1 MKHLLSFLIPVFA
14 LFALKAT
21 AQDAGPNHVKWEF
34 SADKKS
40 EQEYVLHLKGTIAK
54 NWLIFSTTMGNDDPN
69 TRVALDSTVKATITG
84 IQENG
89 KLENRKEPLFDNL
102 EIKYFKNEVELLADV
117 KVTGPVEKLKGTITY
132 MVLKGED
139 AVPEETTFSV
149 TIGDPVPAE
158 TAKTEAA
165 APAPGADVK
174 NDVAD
179 DDASNKSLWWIF
191 IASFGGGF
199 IALITPCVFS
209 MIPITV
215 SFFTKRSQTRA
226 QGIKNAFMYSL
237 SIIVIYTLLGFIITK
252 VFGASALNSLA
263 SNGIANMIF
272 FIIFLLFGFSF
283 LGAFEISLP
292 SSWANVSDSKAGMG
306 SMVGIFFM
314 ALTLAIV
321 SFSCTGPILGNLL
334 VLAAKGGNS
343 GPLVGMFGFSLALA
357 IPFSLF
363 ALFPSLLNKI
373 GKSGGWLNAVKVT
386 LGFLE
391 LALALKFL
399 SNVDMA
405 YHWNLLDREIF
416 LALWIAIFALLTLY
430 LIGKLKLSHDSDV
443 PFLTVTRLCFAIA
456 TFTFVVYMVPGM
468 WGAPLKGISGFLPHE
483 GSQDFNLNKS
493 LINIQAS
500 LESGGGGGNA
510 GNGAGNANTIKPKK
524 LVDILHSEIPGVENV
539 FFDYEEALAAAK
551 EAKKPLMLDF
561 TGHTCVNCRKFEK
574 SVLSA
579 PEVMKILRNDFIV
592 ASLYTDEKTLLAD
605 TAQYVSKTTGEK
617 VKNIGN
623 LNQDIEITHFNRNS
637 QPYYIPV
644 DLEGKALVNKGY
656 GYDPKEN
663 VDAFVK
669 YLEEAKAE
677 FAKRHAK

>member
-14 LFALKAT
+14 LFAFSAN
-21 AQDAGPNHVKWEF
+21 AQEQSPKPVKWEF
-34 SADKKS
+34 SAEKKND
-40 EQEYVLHLKGTIAK
+40 QEYVLHAKATIEKG
-54 NWLIFSTTMGNDDPN
+54 WLLFSTTMGNDDPN
-69 TRVALDSTVKATITG
+69 TRIVPDSTAKLTLGTVTE
-84 IQENG
+84 QG
-89 KLENRKEPLFDNL
+89 KLQQRKEPLFDNL
-102 EIKYFKNEVELLADV
+102 DIKYFENEVELVADI
-117 KVTGPVEKLKGTITY
+117 KGMPASGKIKGNINY
-132 MVLKGED
+132 MVLKGEE
-139 AVPEETTFSV
+139 VLPEEAAFDVAVAPAAAGNTT
-149 TIGDPVPAE
+149 
-158 TAKTEAA
+158 A
-165 APAPGADVK
+165 APAAGGTAAD
-174 NDVAD
+174 NGVAE
-179 DDASNKSLWWIF
+179 DDASNKSLLWIF
-191 IASFGGGF
+191 LASFGGGF

-215 SFFTKRSQTRA
+215 SFFTKRSKTRA
-226 QGIKNAFMYSL
+226 EGIKNAFTYSL
-237 SIIVIYTLLGFIITK
+237 SIIIIYTLLGFLITK

-272 FIIFLLFGFSF
+272 FVIFLLFAFSF

-292 SSWANVSDSKAGMG
+292 SSWANVSDSRAGMS
-306 SMVGIFFM
+306 SMAGIFFM

-334 VLAAKGGNS
+334 VLAAKGGNT

-386 LGFLE
+386 LGFVE

-430 LIGKLKLSHDSDV
+430 LIGKLKFSHDSDV
-443 PFLTVTRLCFAIA
+443 PFLSVTRLCFAIA
-456 TFTFVVYMVPGM
+456 TFTFVIYMVPGM

-493 LINIQAS
+493 LVDIQAS
-500 LESGGGGGNA
+500 LESGGGGG
-510 GNGAGNANTIKPKK
+510 GNTSNANTIKPKK
-524 LVDILHSEIPGVENV
+524 LVGLLHSEIPGVENI

-551 EAKKPLMLDF
+551 AANKPLMLDF

-574 SVLSA
+574 SVLSN
-579 PEVMKILRNDFIV
+579 PKVMKILRNDFIV
-592 ASLYTDEKTLLAD
+592 ASLYTDEKTSLPEAE
-605 TAQYVSKTTGEK
+605 QYVSKFDGSK
-617 VKNIGN
+617 IKNVGQKN
-623 LNQDIEITHFNRNS
+623 LDLEATHFKRNS

-644 DLEGKALVNKGY
+644 DLQGNALVNRGY
-656 GYDPKEN
+656 GYDPKEDA
-663 VDAFVK
+663 DAFIQ
-669 YLEEAKAE
+669 YLESAKAE
-677 FAKRHAK
+677 FAQRQK

>member
-1 MKHLLSFLIPVFA
+1 MKHLLSLLIPVFM
-14 LFALKAT
+14 LFAGVAN
-21 AQDAGPNHVKWEF
+21 AQDSTKPVQWKFTAEKVN
-34 SADKKS
+34 DL
-40 EQEYVLHLKGTIAK
+40 EYNVHLKGTIEK
-54 NWLIFSTTMGNDDPN
+54 GVQLYSTTMGDDQVN
-69 TRVALDSTVKATITG
+69 TRVVLDSAIKGTITG
-84 IQENG
+84 ITEAG
-89 KLENRKEPLFDNL
+89 KLESKKEPLLDSDV
-102 EIKYFKNEVELLADV
+102 KYFENEVELLVHVKLTAPAD
-117 KVTGPVEKLKGTITY
+117 KLAGKITY
-132 MVLKGED
+132 NTLKGEEF
-139 AVPEETTFSV
+139 ATEEVSFSV
-149 TIGDPVPAE
+149 PVAATPAAGAGD
-158 TAKTEAA
+158 KAA
-165 APAPGADVK
+165 AS
-174 NDVAD
+174 DVAE

-215 SFFTKRSQTRA
+215 SFFTKRSGTRA
-226 QGIKNAFMYSL
+226 AGIKNAFVYSL
-237 SIIVIYTLLGFIITK
+237 SIIIIYTFLGFLITK
-252 VFGASALNSLA
+252 IFGASALNSLA

-272 FIIFLLFGFSF
+272 FVIFLLFAFSF

-306 SMVGIFFM
+306 SFVGIFFM

-334 VLAAKGGNS
+334 VLAAKGGNA

-391 LALALKFL
+391 LALALKFF

-416 LALWIAIFALLTLY
+416 LALWIAIFTLLGLY
-430 LIGKLKLSHDSDV
+430 LIGKLKFSHDSDV
-443 PFLTVTRLCFAIA
+443 PFLTVTRLCFAIV

-483 GSQDFNLNKS
+483 GSQDFNLNRS
-493 LINIQAS
+493 LIDIQAS
-500 LESGGGGGNA
+500 LEGGAGGGGA
-510 GNGAGNANTIKPKK
+510 KSDATAIKPKK
-524 LVDILHSEIPGVENV
+524 LVGILHSEIPGVENV
-539 FFDYEEALAAAK
+539 FFDYDEAIAAAK
-551 EAKKPLMLDF
+551 AANKPLMLDF

-574 SVLSA
+574 SVLSS
-579 PEVMKILRNDFIV
+579 PKVMKILRNDFVV
-592 ASLYTDEKTLLAD
+592 ASLYTDEKTSLPD
-605 TAQYVSKTTGEK
+605 NEKFVSKFDGTK
-617 VKNIGN
+617 VTNVGQRN
-623 LNQDIEITHFNRNS
+623 LDLEATHFNRNS

-644 DLEGKALVNKGY
+644 DLDGKQLVNKGY
-656 GYDPKEN
+656 GYDPKED

-669 YLEEAKAE
+669 YLEDAKAE
-677 FAKRHAK
+677 FEKRTKK

>member
-1 MKHLLSFLIPVFA
+1 MKHLLSLLIPVFL
-14 LFALKAT
+14 LFAFRAD
-21 AQDAGPNHVKWEF
+21 AQDQSPKPVKWEF
-34 SADKKS
+34 SAEKKND
-40 EQEYVLHLKGTIAK
+40 QEYVLHARATIEKGA
-54 NWLIFSTTMGNDDPN
+54 LLFSTTMGNDDPN
-69 TRVALDSTVKATITG
+69 TRIVPDSSTKLTLGNITEKG
-84 IQENG
+84 Q
-89 KLENRKEPLFDNL
+89 LQQRKEPLFDNL
-102 EIKYFKNEVELLADV
+102 EIKYFENEVTLTAE
-117 KVTGPVEKLKGTITY
+117 LKGAPANGKIKGNITY
-132 MVLKGED
+132 MVLKGEE
-139 AVPEETTFSV
+139 VLPEE
-149 TIGDPVPAE
+149 
-158 TAKTEAA
+158 AA
-165 APAPGADVK
+165 FDLEVAPAAGNAVAPAADGTTSP
-174 NDVAD
+174 NDVAE
-179 DDASNKSLWWIF
+179 DDASNKSLMWIF
-191 IASFGGGF
+191 LASFGGGF

-215 SFFTKRSQTRA
+215 SFFTKRSGTRA
-226 QGIKNAFMYSL
+226 QGIKNAFLYSL
-237 SIIVIYTLLGFIITK
+237 SIIVIYTLLGFLITK
-252 VFGASALNSLA
+252 IFGASALNSLA

-272 FIIFLLFGFSF
+272 FVIFLLFAFSF

-292 SSWANVSDSKAGMG
+292 SSWANVSDSRAGMG
-306 SMVGIFFM
+306 SFLGIFFM

-386 LGFLE
+386 LGFVE

-430 LIGKLKLSHDSDV
+430 LIGKLKFSHDSDV
-443 PFLTVTRLCFAIA
+443 PFLSVTRLCFAIA
-456 TFTFVVYMVPGM
+456 TFTFVIYMVPGM

-483 GSQDFNLNKS
+483 GSQDFNLSKS
-493 LINIQAS
+493 LTDIQVS
-500 LESGGGGGNA
+500 LESGGGGGNT
-510 GNGAGNANTIKPKK
+510 GGHANTIKPKK

-551 EAKKPLMLDF
+551 AANKPLMLDF

-574 SVLSA
+574 SVLSNPA
-579 PEVMKILRNDFIV
+579 VMKVLRNDFIV
-592 ASLYTDEKTLLAD
+592 ASLYTDEKTSLPEAE
-605 TAQYVSKTTGEK
+605 QYVSKFDGTRI
-617 VKNIGN
+617 KNIGQKN
-623 LNQDIEITHFNRNS
+623 LDLEATHFKRNS

-644 DLEGKALVNKGY
+644 DLEGNALVNKGY
-656 GYDPKEN
+656 GYDPKE
-663 VDAFVK
+663 DANAFIE
-669 YLEEAKAE
+669 YLEKAKAE
-677 FAKRHAK
+677 FAKRQQ

>member
-14 LFALKAT
+14 IFALSAN
-21 AQDAGPNHVKWEF
+21 AQDASPKPVKWQF
-34 SADKKS
+34 SAEKKND
-40 EQEYVLHLKGTIAK
+40 QEYVLHLKGTVEK
-54 NWLIFSTTMGNDDPN
+54 GWLLFSTKMGNDDPN
-69 TRVALDSTVKATITG
+69 TRVVLDSSVKATITG
-84 IQENG
+84 ITENG

-102 EIKYFKNEVELLADV
+102 DIKYFENEVELLADV
-117 KVTGPVEKLKGTITY
+117 KLTGPVTALKGTITY
-132 MVLKGED
+132 MVLKGDD
-139 AVPEETTFSV
+139 AVPEEEVFSV
-149 TIGDPVPAE
+149 AVEE
-158 TAKTEAA
+158 TAAA
-165 APAPGADVK
+165 ATTATTAAAGTTTEK
-174 NDVAD
+174 GDVAD

-215 SFFTKRSQTRA
+215 SFFTKRSATRA
-226 QGIKNAFMYSL
+226 EGIKNAFIYSL
-237 SIIVIYTLLGFIITK
+237 SIIIIYTLLGFLITK
-252 VFGASALNSLA
+252 IFGASALNSLA

-272 FIIFLLFGFSF
+272 FVIFLLFAFSF

-343 GPLVGMFGFSLALA
+343 GPLIGMFGFSLALA

-386 LGFLE
+386 LGFVE
-391 LALALKFL
+391 LALALKFF

-430 LIGKLKLSHDSDV
+430 LIGKLKFSHDSDV
-443 PFLTVTRLCFAIA
+443 PFLTVTRLCFAIV
-456 TFTFVVYMVPGM
+456 TFTFTVYMIPGM

-493 LINIQAS
+493 LVDIQAS
-500 LESGGGGGNA
+500 LESGGGS
-510 GNGAGNANTIKPKK
+510 GAGGSNVNTVKPKK
-524 LVDILHSEIPGVENV
+524 LVDILHSEIPGVESL

-551 EAKKPLMLDF
+551 VANKPLMLDF

-579 PEVMKILRNDFIV
+579 PAVMKILRNDFIV
-592 ASLYTDEKTLLAD
+592 ASLYTDEKTSLSD
-605 TAQYVSKTTGEK
+605 EEKYVNKAGEK
-617 VKNIGN
+617 VRNIGEK
-623 LNQDIEITHFNRNS
+623 NQDLEVTHFNRNS

-644 DLEGKALVNKGY
+644 DLEGKPLVSKGY
-656 GYDPKEN
+656 GYDPKED

-669 YLEEAKAE
+669 YLESAKAE
-677 FAKRHAK
+677 FAKRHGK

>member
-1 MKHLLSFLIPVFA
+1 MKHLLSLLIPVFA
-14 LFALKAT
+14 IFALCAN
-21 AQDAGPNHVKWEF
+21 AQDASPKPVKWQF
-34 SADKKS
+34 SAEKKS
-40 EQEYVLHLKGTIAK
+40 DLEYVLHLKGTVEK
-54 NWLIFSTTMGNDDPN
+54 GWLLFSTTMGNDDPN
-69 TRVALDSTVKATITG
+69 TRVALDTSVKGSIAGIT
-84 IQENG
+84 ENG
-89 KLENRKEPLFDNL
+89 KLENRKEPLFDNIN
-102 EIKYFKNEVELLADV
+102 IKYFENEVELLANV
-117 KVTGPVEKLKGTITY
+117 KLTSPAAKLKGTITY
-132 MVLKGED
+132 MVLKGDD
-139 AVPEETTFSV
+139 AVPEEETFSV
-149 TIGDPVPAE
+149 PVATPDA
-158 TAKTEAA
+158 TAATKDA
-165 APAPGADVK
+165 APAAGAG
-174 NDVAD
+174 DVAD

-215 SFFTKRSQTRA
+215 SFFTKRSATRA
-226 QGIKNAFMYSL
+226 QGIKNAFIYSL
-237 SIIVIYTLLGFIITK
+237 SIIVIYTLLGFLITK
-252 VFGASALNSLA
+252 IFGASALNSLA

-272 FIIFLLFGFSF
+272 FVIFLLFAFSF

-306 SMVGIFFM
+306 SLVGIFFM

-386 LGFLE
+386 LGFVE
-391 LALALKFL
+391 LALALKFF

-430 LIGKLKLSHDSDV
+430 LIGKLKFSHDSDV
-443 PFLTVTRLCFAIA
+443 PFLTVTRLCFAIV
-456 TFTFVVYMVPGM
+456 TFTFTVYMIPGM

-493 LINIQAS
+493 LVDIQAS
-500 LESGGGGGNA
+500 LESGGGSGSGSGGSNV
-510 GNGAGNANTIKPKK
+510 NTIKPKK
-524 LVDILHSEIPGVENV
+524 LVDILHSEIPGVESV
-539 FFDYEEALAAAK
+539 FFDYEEALVAAK
-551 EAKKPLMLDF
+551 AANKPLILDF

-579 PEVMKILRNDFIV
+579 PAVMKILRNDFIV
-592 ASLYTDEKTLLAD
+592 ASLYTDEKTSLPD
-605 TAQYVSKTTGEK
+605 EEKYVNKDGDK
-617 VKNIGN
+617 VKDIGQK
-623 LNQDIEITHFNRNS
+623 NQDLEVTHFNRNS

-644 DLEGKALVNKGY
+644 DLEGKPLVNKGY
-656 GYDPKEN
+656 GYDPKED

-669 YLEEAKAE
+669 YLESAKAE

>member
-14 LFALKAT
+14 LFAFKAT
-21 AQDAGPNHVKWEF
+21 AQDTSPKPVKWQF
-34 SADKKS
+34 SAEKKS
-40 EQEYVLHLKGTIAK
+40 DQEYVLHLKGTIEK
-54 NWLIFSTTMGNDDPN
+54 DWLLFSTTMGNDDPN
-69 TRVALDSTVKATITG
+69 TRVVLDSSVKATIAG
-84 IQENG
+84 ITENG

-102 EIKYFKNEVELLADV
+102 EIKYFQNEVELLADV
-117 KVTGPVEKLKGTITY
+117 KVTGTVSKLAGTITY

-149 TIGDPVPAE
+149 PV
-158 TAKTEAA
+158 A
-165 APAPGADVK
+165 APATAKADAGAAAGATDG
-174 NDVAD
+174 VAD

-226 QGIKNAFMYSL
+226 QGIKNAFTYSL
-237 SIIVIYTLLGFIITK
+237 SIIVIYTLLGFLITK
-252 VFGASALNSLA
+252 IFGASALNSLA

-272 FIIFLLFGFSF
+272 FVIFVLFGFSF

-306 SMVGIFFM
+306 SMAGIFFM

-500 LESGGGGGNA
+500 LESGGGSGSGGDKV
-510 GNGAGNANTIKPKK
+510 NTVKPKK
-524 LVDILHSEIPGVENV
+524 LVDLLHSEIPGVESV

-551 EAKKPLMLDF
+551 VANKPLMLDF

-579 PEVMKILRNDFIV
+579 PAVMKILRNDFIV
-592 ASLYTDEKTLLAD
+592 ASLYTDEKTSLPD
-605 TAQYVSKTTGEK
+605 EEKYVSKTTGEK
-617 VKNIGN
+617 VNNIGQ
-623 LNQDIEITHFNRNS
+623 LNQDLEVTHFNRNS

-644 DLEGKALVNKGY
+644 DLEGKALVSKGY

>member
-14 LFALKAT
+14 IFALRT
-21 AQDAGPNHVKWEF
+21 NAQDASPKPVKWQF
-34 SADKKS
+34 SAEKKS
-40 EQEYVLHLKGTIAK
+40 DQEYVLHLKGTIEK
-54 NWLIFSTTMGNDDPN
+54 GWLLFSTTMGNDDPN
-69 TRVALDSTVKATITG
+69 TRVVLDSSLKATIAG
-84 IQENG
+84 ITETG

-102 EIKYFKNEVELLADV
+102 EIKYFENEVELLADV
-117 KVTGPVEKLKGTITY
+117 KLTTPADKIKGTIAY
-132 MVLKGED
+132 MVLKGD
-139 AVPEETTFSV
+139 NAVPEEEAFSV
-149 TIGDPVPAE
+149 AVEKSATTT
-158 TAKTEAA
+158 TATTGNA
-165 APAPGADVK
+165 GASQG
-174 NDVAD
+174 DVAD

-215 SFFTKRSQTRA
+215 SFFTKRSGTRA
-226 QGIKNAFMYSL
+226 QGIKNAFVYSL
-237 SIIVIYTLLGFIITK
+237 SIIVIYTLLGFLITK
-252 VFGASALNSLA
+252 IFGASALNSLA

-272 FIIFLLFGFSF
+272 FVIFLLFAFSF

-306 SMVGIFFM
+306 SMIGIFFM

-386 LGFLE
+386 LGFVE
-391 LALALKFL
+391 LALALKFF

-416 LALWIAIFALLTLY
+416 LALWIAIFGLLTLY
-430 LIGKLKLSHDSDV
+430 LIGKLKFSHDSDV
-443 PFLTVTRLCFAIA
+443 PFLTVTRLCFAIV
-456 TFTFVVYMVPGM
+456 TFTFVIYMIPGM

-493 LINIQAS
+493 LVDIQAS
-500 LESGGGGGNA
+500 LESGA
-510 GNGAGNANTIKPKK
+510 GSGSGTHTANTVKPKK
-524 LVDILHSEIPGVENV
+524 LVDILHSEIPGVENT

-551 EAKKPLMLDF
+551 AANKPLMLDF

-579 PEVMKILRNDFIV
+579 PAVMKILRNDFIV
-592 ASLYTDEKTLLAD
+592 ASLYTDEKTSLSD
-605 TAQYVSKTTGEK
+605 EEKYVSKTTGEK
-617 VKNIGN
+617 VNNVGQK
-623 LNQDIEITHFNRNS
+623 NQDLEVSKFNRNS

-644 DLEGKALVNKGY
+644 DLEGKQLVNKGY
-656 GYDPKEN
+656 GYDPKED

-669 YLEEAKAE
+669 YLEDAKAE
-677 FAKRHAK
+677 FAKRQAK

>member
-14 LFALKAT
+14 LFALRAN
-21 AQDAGPNHVKWEF
+21 AQDASPKPVKWQF
-34 SADKKS
+34 SAEKKS
-40 EQEYVLHLKGTIAK
+40 DQEYVLHLKGAVEK
-54 NWLIFSTTMGNDDPN
+54 GWQLFSTTMGNDDPN
-69 TRVALDSTVKATITG
+69 TRVVLDSSVKATITG
-84 IQENG
+84 ITENG

-102 EIKYFKNEVELLADV
+102 EIKYFENEVELVAAV
-117 KVTGPVEKLKGTITY
+117 KATGPVSKLSGTITY

-139 AVPEETTFSV
+139 AVPEETTFE
-149 TIGDPVPAE
+149 VPTGE
-158 TAKTEAA
+158 PAA
-165 APAPGADVK
+165 AKAGADTTTAGAAVK
-174 NDVAD
+174 GGVAD

-226 QGIKNAFMYSL
+226 QGIRNAFTYSL
-237 SIIVIYTLLGFIITK
+237 SIIVIYTLLGFLITK
-252 VFGASALNSLA
+252 IFGASALNSLA

-272 FIIFLLFGFSF
+272 FVIFLLFGFSF

-292 SSWANVSDSKAGMG
+292 SSWANVSDSKAGMS

-430 LIGKLKLSHDSDV
+430 LVGKLKLSHDSDV

-456 TFTFVVYMVPGM
+456 AFTFTVYMVPGM

-493 LINIQAS
+493 LVNIQAA
-500 LESGGGGGNA
+500 LESGEGGGTGGGN
-510 GNGAGNANTIKPKK
+510 NANTVKPKK
-524 LVDILHSEIPGVENV
+524 LVDVLHSEIPGVEHV

-551 EAKKPLMLDF
+551 VANKPLMIDF

-574 SVLSA
+574 SVLSNPA
-579 PEVMKILRNDFIV
+579 VMKILRNDFIV
-592 ASLYTDEKTLLAD
+592 ASLYTDEKTKLSD
-605 TAQYVSKTTGEK
+605 EERYESKTSGLN
-617 VKNIGN
+617 VKDVG
-623 LNQDIEITHFNRNS
+623 LKNQDIQITKFNRNS

-644 DLEGKALVNKGY
+644 DLEGNALLNIGY

-669 YLEEAKAE
+669 YLEDAKAE

>member
-1 MKHLLSFLIPVFA
+1 MKQLLSFLIPVFA
-14 LFALKAT
+14 IFALSAN
-21 AQDAGPNHVKWEF
+21 AQDNGPKTVKWQF
-34 SADKKS
+34 SAEKKS
-40 EQEYVLHLKGTIAK
+40 DQEYVLHLKGTIEK
-54 NWLIFSTTMGNDDPN
+54 GWLLFSTTMGNDDPN
-69 TRVALDSTVKATITG
+69 TRVVLDNSIKGTIAG
-84 IQENG
+84 ITENG

-102 EIKYFKNEVELLADV
+102 DIRYFENEVELLADV
-117 KVTGPVEKLKGTITY
+117 KLTSPAEKLKGTITY
-132 MVLKGED
+132 MVLKGD
-139 AVPEETTFSV
+139 NAVPEEETFSV
-149 TIGDPVPAE
+149 PVEAP
-158 TAKTEAA
+158 AA
-165 APAPGADVK
+165 AAATPAATPAAKEGTATTAGAG
-174 NDVAD
+174 DVAD

-215 SFFTKRSQTRA
+215 SFFTKRSGTRA
-226 QGIKNAFMYSL
+226 QGIKNAFIYSL
-237 SIIVIYTLLGFIITK
+237 SIIIIYTLLGFLITK
-252 VFGASALNSLA
+252 IFGASALNSLA

-272 FIIFLLFGFSF
+272 FVIFLLFAFSF

-343 GPLVGMFGFSLALA
+343 GPLIGMFGFSLALA

-386 LGFLE
+386 LGFVE
-391 LALALKFL
+391 LALALKFF

-430 LIGKLKLSHDSDV
+430 LIGKLKFSHDSDV
-443 PFLTVTRLCFAIA
+443 PFLTVTRLCFAIV
-456 TFTFVVYMVPGM
+456 TFTFVVYMIPGM
-468 WGAPLKGISGFLPHE
+468 WGAPLRGISGFLPHE

-493 LINIQAS
+493 LVDIQAS
-500 LESGGGGGNA
+500 LESGGGSGSGGSNI
-510 GNGAGNANTIKPKK
+510 NSVKPKK
-524 LVDILHSEIPGVENV
+524 LVDILHSEIPGVESL

-551 EAKKPLMLDF
+551 VANKPLMLDF

-579 PEVMKILRNDFIV
+579 PAVMKILRNDFIV
-592 ASLYTDEKTLLAD
+592 ASLYTDEKTSLPD
-605 TAQYVSKTTGEK
+605 EEKYVNKSGEK
-617 VKNIGN
+617 VRNIGEK
-623 LNQDIEITHFNRNS
+623 NQDLEVTHFNRNS

-644 DLEGKALVNKGY
+644 DLEGKPLVNKGY
-656 GYDPKEN
+656 GYDPKED

-669 YLEEAKAE
+669 YLESAKAE

>member
-1 MKHLLSFLIPVFA
+1 MKQLLSFLIPFLT
-14 LFALKAT
+14 LFAFRAD
-21 AQDAGPNHVKWEF
+21 AQEQSPKPVKWQF
-34 SADKKS
+34 SAEKKGD
-40 EQEYVLHLKGTIAK
+40 QEYVLHLKGTVDKGYA
-54 NWLIFSTTMGNDDPN
+54 LFSTTMGEDDPH
-69 TRVALDSTVKATITG
+69 TRVVLDSSIKATLAGITE
-84 IQENG
+84 QG
-89 KLENRKEPLFDNL
+89 KLETRKEPLFDNL
-102 EIKYFKNEVELLADV
+102 DIKYFENEVELLADV
-117 KVTGPVEKLKGTITY
+117 KLHGPAGKLTGAVSYMALKG
-132 MVLKGED
+132 GEVVQED
-139 AVPEETTFSV
+139 EKFSV
-149 TIGDPVPAE
+149 ELG
-158 TAKTEAA
+158 A
-165 APAPGADVK
+165 APADKATAADVTAGK
-174 NDVAD
+174 DVAD

-191 IASFGGGF
+191 LASFGGGF

-226 QGIKNAFMYSL
+226 QGIRNAFTYSV
-237 SIIVIYTLLGFIITK
+237 SIILIYTFLGFLITK
-252 VFGASALNSLA
+252 IFGASALNALA

-272 FIIFLLFGFSF
+272 FVIFVLFGFSF
-283 LGAFEISLP
+283 LGAFEINLP

-306 SMVGIFFM
+306 SMLGIFFM

-334 VLAAKGGNS
+334 VLAARGGNT

-363 ALFPSLLNKI
+363 ALFPSMLNKI
-373 GKSGGWLNAVKVT
+373 GKAGGWLNAVKVT

-391 LALALKFL
+391 LALALKFF

-430 LIGKLKLSHDSDV
+430 LIGKLKFSHDSDV
-443 PFLTVTRLCFAIA
+443 PFLSVTRLCFAIV
-456 TFTFVVYMVPGM
+456 TFTFVIYMLPGM

-493 LINIQAS
+493 LTDIQAS
-500 LESGGGGGNA
+500 LESGAGSGSTGSGN
-510 GNGAGNANTIKPKK
+510 TTMIKPKK
-524 LVDILHSEIPGVENV
+524 LVDILHSEIPGVEHV

-551 EAKKPLMLDF
+551 ASGKPLMLDF

-574 SVLSA
+574 SVLSNPA
-579 PEVMKILRNDFIV
+579 VMKILRNDFIV
-592 ASLYTDEKTLLAD
+592 ASLYTDEKTSLPEAE
-605 TAQYVSKTTGEK
+605 QYVSKFDGSK
-617 VKNIGN
+617 VKNVGQK
-623 LNQDIEITHFNRNS
+623 NQDIEVMRFNRNS

-644 DLEGKALVNKGY
+644 DHEGKPLVNKGY
-656 GYDPKEN
+656 GYDPKED

-669 YLEEAKAE
+669 YLESAKEE
-677 FAKRHAK
+677 FVKRQGK

>member
-14 LFALKAT
+14 IFALRAN
-21 AQDAGPNHVKWEF
+21 AQDASPKPVKWQF
-34 SADKKS
+34 SAEKKS
-40 EQEYVLHLKGTIAK
+40 DQEYVLHLKGTIEK
-54 NWLIFSTTMGNDDPN
+54 GWLLFSTTMGNDDPN
-69 TRVALDSTVKATITG
+69 TRVVLDSSLKATIAG
-84 IQENG
+84 ITENG

-102 EIKYFKNEVELLADV
+102 EIKYFENEVELLADV
-117 KVTGPVEKLKGTITY
+117 KVTVPADKIKGTINY
-132 MVLKGED
+132 MVLKGDD
-139 AVPEETTFSV
+139 AVPEEEAFSV
-149 TIGDPVPAE
+149 AVEKSAT
-158 TAKTEAA
+158 TAA
-165 APAPGADVK
+165 ATTANTSASQG
-174 NDVAD
+174 DVAD

-215 SFFTKRSQTRA
+215 SFFTKRSGTRA
-226 QGIKNAFMYSL
+226 QGIKNAFVYSL
-237 SIIVIYTLLGFIITK
+237 SIIIIYTLLGFLITK
-252 VFGASALNSLA
+252 IFGASALNSLA

-272 FIIFLLFGFSF
+272 FVIFLLFAFSF

-386 LGFLE
+386 LGFVE
-391 LALALKFL
+391 LALALKFF

-416 LALWIAIFALLTLY
+416 LALWIAIFGLLTLY
-430 LIGKLKLSHDSDV
+430 LIGKLKFSHDSDV
-443 PFLTVTRLCFAIA
+443 PFLTVTRLCFAIV
-456 TFTFVVYMVPGM
+456 TFTFVIYMIPGM

-493 LINIQAS
+493 LVDIQAS
-500 LESGGGGGNA
+500 LESGAGSGSGGHT
-510 GNGAGNANTIKPKK
+510 ANTVKPKK
-524 LVDILHSEIPGVENV
+524 LVDILHSEIPGVEST

-551 EAKKPLMLDF
+551 AANKPLMLDF

-574 SVLSA
+574 SVVSA
-579 PEVMKILRNDFIV
+579 PAVMKILRNDFIV
-592 ASLYTDEKTLLAD
+592 ASLYTDEKTSLSD
-605 TAQYVSKTTGEK
+605 EEKYVSKTTGEK
-617 VKNIGN
+617 VNNVGQK
-623 LNQDIEITHFNRNS
+623 NQDLEVSKFNRNS

-644 DLEGKALVNKGY
+644 DLEGKPLVSKGY
-656 GYDPKEN
+656 GYDPKED
-663 VDAFVK
+663 VEAFVK
-669 YLEEAKAE
+669 YLENAKAE
-677 FAKRHAK
+677 FAKRNAK

>member
-1 MKHLLSFLIPVFA
+1 MKQLLSFLIPVFA
-14 LFALKAT
+14 LFALHANG
-21 AQDAGPNHVKWEF
+21 QDNSPKPVKWQF
-34 SADKKS
+34 SAEKKGD
-40 EQEYVLHLKGTIAK
+40 QEYVLHLKGTVDK
-54 NWLIFSTTMGNDDPN
+54 GWLIFSTTMGNDDPN
-69 TRVALDSTVKATITG
+69 TRVALDTSVNATIAG
-84 IQENG
+84 ITENG

-102 EIKYFKNEVELLADV
+102 DIKYFENEVELLADV
-117 KVTGPVEKLKGTITY
+117 KLKGAASKLSGTITY
-132 MVLKGED
+132 MALKGEE
-139 AVPEETTFSV
+139 AVPVEETFSV
-149 TIGDPVPAE
+149 PVEQSASTGTAPA
-158 TAKTEAA
+158 TAA
-165 APAPGADVK
+165 AGNKDTTSG
-174 NDVAD
+174 DVAD

-215 SFFTKRSQTRA
+215 SFFTKRSGTRA
-226 QGIKNAFMYSL
+226 QGIKNAFTYSL
-237 SIIVIYTLLGFIITK
+237 SIIVIYTLLGFLITK
-252 VFGASALNSLA
+252 IFGASALNSLA

-272 FIIFLLFGFSF
+272 FVIFLLFAFSF

-306 SMVGIFFM
+306 SMLGIFFM

-321 SFSCTGPILGNLL
+321 SFSCTGPILGNRL

-386 LGFLE
+386 LGFIE
-391 LALALKFL
+391 LALALKFF

-416 LALWIAIFALLTLY
+416 LALWIAIFGLLTLY
-430 LIGKLKLSHDSDV
+430 LIGKLKFSHDSDV
-443 PFLTVTRLCFAIA
+443 PFLSVTRLCFAIV
-456 TFTFVVYMVPGM
+456 TFTFVVYMIPGM
-468 WGAPLKGISGFLPHE
+468 WGAPLRGISGFLPHE

-493 LINIQAS
+493 LVDIQAA
-500 LESGGGGGNA
+500 LESGAGSGS
-510 GNGAGNANTIKPKK
+510 GNGGSQANTVKPKK
-524 LVDILHSEIPGVENV
+524 LVGILHSEIPGVENV

-551 EAKKPLMLDF
+551 AANKPLMLDF

-574 SVLSA
+574 SVLSSPA
-579 PEVMKILRNDFIV
+579 VMKILRNDFIV
-592 ASLYTDEKTLLAD
+592 ASLYTDEKTSLEDAEK
-605 TAQYVSKTTGEK
+605 YVSKTTGDK
-617 VKNIGN
+617 VNNVGQK
-623 LNQDIEITHFNRNS
+623 NQDLEVSNFNRNS

-644 DLEGKALVNKGY
+644 DLEGKPLVNKGY
-656 GYDPKEN
+656 GYDPKED
-663 VDAFVK
+663 VEAFVK
-669 YLEEAKAE
+669 YLEGAKAE

>member
-1 MKHLLSFLIPVFA
+1 MKHLLSLLIPVFM
-14 LFALKAT
+14 LFAGVAN
-21 AQDAGPNHVKWEF
+21 AQDSNKPVKWTFTAEKVN
-34 SADKKS
+34 D
-40 EQEYVLHLKGTIAK
+40 QEYNVHLKGTIEK
-54 NWLIFSTTMGNDDPN
+54 GVQLYSSTMGDDQVN
-69 TRVALDSTVKATITG
+69 TRVVLDSTVKGTITG
-84 IQENG
+84 ITEEG
-89 KLENRKEPLFDNL
+89 KLESKKEPLLD
-102 EIKYFKNEVELLADV
+102 ADV
-117 KVTGPVEKLKGTITY
+117 KYFENEVDLVVHVKLTAPADKLSGKITY
-132 MVLKGED
+132 NVLKGGEF
-139 AVPEETTFSV
+139 ATEEVPFSV
-149 TIGDPVPAE
+149 QV
-158 TAKTEAA
+158 A
-165 APAPGADVK
+165 APAAAASGDNAAVGE
-174 NDVAD
+174 VAE

-215 SFFTKRSQTRA
+215 SFFTKRSATRA
-226 QGIKNAFMYSL
+226 AGIKNAFIYSL
-237 SIIVIYTLLGFIITK
+237 SIIIIYTFLGFLITK
-252 VFGASALNSLA
+252 IFGASALNNLA

-272 FIIFLLFGFSF
+272 FVIFLLFAFSF

-306 SMVGIFFM
+306 SFIGIFFM

-334 VLAAKGGNS
+334 VLAAKGGNT

-391 LALALKFL
+391 LALALKFF

-416 LALWIAIFALLTLY
+416 LALWIAIFTLLGLY
-430 LIGKLKLSHDSDV
+430 LIGKLKFSHDSDI
-443 PFLTVTRLCFAIA
+443 PFLTVTRLCFAII

-483 GSQDFNLNKS
+483 GSQDFNLNRS
-493 LINIQAS
+493 LIDIQAS
-500 LESGGGGGNA
+500 LESGAGGGGA
-510 GNGAGNANTIKPKK
+510 KSDATLVKPKK
-524 LVDILHSEIPGVENV
+524 LVGILHSEIPGVENV
-539 FFDYEEALAAAK
+539 FFDYDEAIAAAK
-551 EAKKPLMLDF
+551 AANKPLMLDF

-574 SVLSA
+574 SVLSS
-579 PEVMKILRNDFIV
+579 PKVMKILRNDFVV
-592 ASLYTDEKTLLAD
+592 ASLYTDEKTSLPENE
-605 TAQYVSKTTGEK
+605 QFVSKFDGGK
-617 VKNIGN
+617 VTNVGQRN
-623 LNQDIEITHFNRNS
+623 LDLEATHFNRNS

-644 DLEGKALVNKGY
+644 DLEGKQLVNKGY
-656 GYDPKEN
+656 GYDPKED

-669 YLEEAKAE
+669 YLEDAKAE
-677 FAKRHAK
+677 FEKRTKK

>member
-1 MKHLLSFLIPVFA
+1 MKHLLSLLIPVFL
-14 LFALKAT
+14 LFTFGAN
-21 AQDAGPNHVKWEF
+21 AQDQSPKPVKWEF
-34 SADKKS
+34 SAEKKND
-40 EQEYVLHLKGTIAK
+40 QEYVLHARATIEKGA
-54 NWLIFSTTMGNDDPN
+54 LLFSTTMGNDDPN
-69 TRVALDSTVKATITG
+69 TRIVPDSATKLTLGAITEKG
-84 IQENG
+84 QILQ
-89 KLENRKEPLFDNL
+89 RKEPLFDNL
-102 EIKYFKNEVELLADV
+102 DIKYFENEVELVAEV
-117 KVTGPVEKLKGTITY
+117 KGTPASGKIKGNITY
-132 MVLKGED
+132 MVLKGEE
-139 AVPEETTFSV
+139 VLPEE
-149 TIGDPVPAE
+149 
-158 TAKTEAA
+158 AA
-165 APAPGADVK
+165 FDVEVAPAATGNGNTVAPAANGTAAG
-174 NDVAD
+174 DVAE
-179 DDASNKSLWWIF
+179 DDASNKSLMWIF
-191 IASFGGGF
+191 LASFGGGF

-215 SFFTKRSQTRA
+215 SFFTKRSGTRA
-226 QGIKNAFMYSL
+226 QGIKNAFVYSL
-237 SIIVIYTLLGFIITK
+237 SIIVIYTLLGFLITK
-252 VFGASALNSLA
+252 IFGASALNSLA

-272 FIIFLLFGFSF
+272 FVIFLLFAFSF

-292 SSWANVSDSKAGMG
+292 SSWANVSDSRAGMG
-306 SMVGIFFM
+306 SFMGIFFM

-386 LGFLE
+386 LGFVE

-416 LALWIAIFALLTLY
+416 LALWIAIFGLLTLY
-430 LIGKLKLSHDSDV
+430 LIGKLKFSHDSDV
-443 PFLTVTRLCFAIA
+443 PFLTVTRLCFAIV
-456 TFTFVVYMVPGM
+456 TFTFVIYMVPGM

-493 LINIQAS
+493 LVDIQAS
-500 LESGGGGGNA
+500 LESGGGGG
-510 GNGAGNANTIKPKK
+510 GNTGGNANAIKPKK

-551 EAKKPLMLDF
+551 AANKPLMLDF

-574 SVLSA
+574 SVLSNPA
-579 PEVMKILRNDFIV
+579 VMKILRNDFIV
-592 ASLYTDEKTLLAD
+592 ASLYTDEKTALPEAER
-605 TAQYVSKTTGEK
+605 YVSKFDGTKIKDIGQ
-617 VKNIGN
+617 KN
-623 LNQDIEITHFNRNS
+623 LDLEATHFNRNS

-644 DLEGKALVNKGY
+644 DLTGAALVNKGY
-656 GYDPKEN
+656 GYDPKE
-663 VDAFVK
+663 DANAFIE
-669 YLEEAKAE
+669 YLEKAKAE
-677 FAKRHAK
+677 FAKRKQ

>member
-14 LFALKAT
+14 LFAFKAT
-21 AQDAGPNHVKWEF
+21 AQDTSPKPVKWQF
-34 SADKKS
+34 SAEKKS
-40 EQEYVLHLKGTIAK
+40 DQEYVLHLKGTIEK
-54 NWLIFSTTMGNDDPN
+54 DWLLFSTTMGNDDPN
-69 TRVALDSTVKATITG
+69 TRVVLDSSVKATIAG
-84 IQENG
+84 ITENG

-102 EIKYFKNEVELLADV
+102 EIKYFQNEVELLANV
-117 KVTGPVEKLKGTITY
+117 KVTGAVSKLSGTITY

-139 AVPEETTFSV
+139 AVPEEITFSV
-149 TIGDPVPAE
+149 PVEAPA
-158 TAKTEAA
+158 TAKADAGAA
-165 APAPGADVK
+165 AGGTGG
-174 NDVAD
+174 VAD

-226 QGIKNAFMYSL
+226 QGIKNAFTYSL
-237 SIIVIYTLLGFIITK
+237 SIIVIYTLLGFLITK
-252 VFGASALNSLA
+252 IFGASALNSLA

-272 FIIFLLFGFSF
+272 FVIFLLFGFSF

-306 SMVGIFFM
+306 SMAGIFFM

-500 LESGGGGGNA
+500 LESGGGSGSGGDKI
-510 GNGAGNANTIKPKK
+510 NTVKPKK
-524 LVDILHSEIPGVENV
+524 LVDILHSEIPGVESV

-551 EAKKPLMLDF
+551 AANKPLMLDF

-579 PEVMKILRNDFIV
+579 PAVMKMLRNDFIV
-592 ASLYTDEKTLLAD
+592 ASLYTDEKTSLPDEAK
-605 TAQYVSKTTGEK
+605 YVSKTTGEK
-617 VKNIGN
+617 VNNIGQ
-623 LNQDIEITHFNRNS
+623 LNQDIEVTKFNRNS

-644 DLEGKALVNKGY
+644 DLQGNALANKGY

-677 FAKRHAK
+677 FAKRQVK

>member
-14 LFALKAT
+14 LFALSAN
-21 AQDAGPNHVKWEF
+21 AQDSSPKPVKWQF
-34 SADKKS
+34 SAEKKND
-40 EQEYVLHLKGTIAK
+40 QEYVLHLKGTVEK
-54 NWLIFSTTMGNDDPN
+54 GWLLFSTTMGNDDPN
-69 TRVALDSTVKATITG
+69 TRVVLDSSINATIAG
-84 IQENG
+84 ITETG

-102 EIKYFKNEVELLADV
+102 EIKYFENEVELLADV
-117 KVTGPVEKLKGTITY
+117 KLKGAVTKLSGTITY

-139 AVPEETTFSV
+139 AVPEEETFSV
-149 TIGDPVPAE
+149 PVE
-158 TAKTEAA
+158 QT
-165 APAPGADVK
+165 APAATAGTDTPAGKD
-174 NDVAD
+174 DVAE

-215 SFFTKRSQTRA
+215 SFFTKRSATRA
-226 QGIKNAFMYSL
+226 QGIKNAFIYSL
-237 SIIVIYTLLGFIITK
+237 SIIIIYTLLGFLITK
-252 VFGASALNSLA
+252 IFGASALNSLA

-272 FIIFLLFGFSF
+272 FVIFLLFAFSF

-343 GPLVGMFGFSLALA
+343 GPLIGMFGFSLALA

-386 LGFLE
+386 LGFVE
-391 LALALKFL
+391 LALALKFF

-430 LIGKLKLSHDSDV
+430 LIGKLKFSHDSDV
-443 PFLTVTRLCFAIA
+443 PFLTVTRLCFAII
-456 TFTFVVYMVPGM
+456 TFTFVVYMIPGM
-468 WGAPLKGISGFLPHE
+468 WGAPLRGISGFLPHE

-493 LINIQAS
+493 LVDIQAS
-500 LESGGGGGNA
+500 LESGGGSGSGGSNV
-510 GNGAGNANTIKPKK
+510 NTVKPKK
-524 LVDILHSEIPGVENV
+524 LVDILHSEIPGVESI

-551 EAKKPLMLDF
+551 VANKPLMLDF

-579 PEVMKILRNDFIV
+579 PAVMKILRNDFIV
-592 ASLYTDEKTLLAD
+592 ASLYTDEKTSLSD
-605 TAQYVSKTTGEK
+605 EEKYVNKSGEK
-617 VKNIGN
+617 VRNIGEK
-623 LNQDIEITHFNRNS
+623 NQDLEVSHFNRNS

-644 DLEGKALVNKGY
+644 DLDGKALVNKGY
-656 GYDPKEN
+656 GYDPKED

-669 YLEEAKAE
+669 YLEGAKAE

>member
-1 MKHLLSFLIPVFA
+1 MKHLLSLLIPVFA
-14 LFALKAT
+14 IFALRAN
-21 AQDAGPNHVKWEF
+21 AQDASPKPVKWQF
-34 SADKKS
+34 SAEKKS
-40 EQEYVLHLKGTIAK
+40 DLEYVLHLKGTVEK
-54 NWLIFSTTMGNDDPN
+54 GWLLFSTTMGNDDPN
-69 TRVALDSTVKATITG
+69 MRVALDTSVKGVIAGIT
-84 IQENG
+84 ENG
-89 KLENRKEPLFDNL
+89 KLENRKEPLFDNIN
-102 EIKYFKNEVELLADV
+102 IKYFENEVELLANV
-117 KVTGPVEKLKGTITY
+117 KLTSPAAKLKGTITY
-132 MVLKGED
+132 MVLKGDD
-139 AVPEETTFSV
+139 AVPEEETFSV
-149 TIGDPVPAE
+149 PVATPAA
-158 TAKTEAA
+158 TATTKDA
-165 APAPGADVK
+165 APAAGAG
-174 NDVAD
+174 DVAD

-215 SFFTKRSQTRA
+215 SFFTKRSATRA
-226 QGIKNAFMYSL
+226 QGIKNAFIYSL
-237 SIIVIYTLLGFIITK
+237 SIIVIYTLLGFLITK
-252 VFGASALNSLA
+252 IFGASALNSLA

-272 FIIFLLFGFSF
+272 FVIFLLFAFSF

-306 SMVGIFFM
+306 SLVGIFFM

-386 LGFLE
+386 LGFVE
-391 LALALKFL
+391 LALALKFF

-430 LIGKLKLSHDSDV
+430 LIGKLKFSHDSDV
-443 PFLTVTRLCFAIA
+443 PFLTVTRLCFAIV
-456 TFTFVVYMVPGM
+456 TFTFTVYMIPGM

-493 LINIQAS
+493 LVDIQAS
-500 LESGGGGGNA
+500 LESGGGSGSGSGGSNV
-510 GNGAGNANTIKPKK
+510 NTIKPKK
-524 LVDILHSEIPGVENV
+524 LVDILHSEIPGVESV
-539 FFDYEEALAAAK
+539 FFDYEEALVAAK
-551 EAKKPLMLDF
+551 AANKPLILDF

-579 PEVMKILRNDFIV
+579 PAVMKILRNDFIV
-592 ASLYTDEKTLLAD
+592 ASLYTDEKTSLPD
-605 TAQYVSKTTGEK
+605 EEKYVNKDGDK
-617 VKNIGN
+617 VKDIGQK
-623 LNQDIEITHFNRNS
+623 NQDLEVTHFNRNS

-644 DLEGKALVNKGY
+644 DLEGKPLVNKGY
-656 GYDPKEN
+656 GYDPKED

-669 YLEEAKAE
+669 YLESAKAE

>member
-14 LFALKAT
+14 IFALSAN
-21 AQDAGPNHVKWEF
+21 AQDASPKPVKWQF
-34 SADKKS
+34 SAEKKND
-40 EQEYVLHLKGTIAK
+40 QEYVLHLKGTIEK
-54 NWLIFSTTMGNDDPN
+54 GWLLFSTTMGNDDPN
-69 TRVALDSTVKATITG
+69 TRVVLDSSVKGTIAG
-84 IQENG
+84 ITENG

-102 EIKYFKNEVELLADV
+102 EIKYFENEVELLASV
-117 KVTGPVEKLKGTITY
+117 KLTGPVAQLKGTITY

-139 AVPEETTFSV
+139 AVPEEETFSV
-149 TIGDPVPAE
+149 PVEASAAA
-158 TAKTEAA
+158 TAA
-165 APAPGADVK
+165 APTATTGDKATAAGAG
-174 NDVAD
+174 DVAD

-215 SFFTKRSQTRA
+215 SFFTKRSATRA
-226 QGIKNAFMYSL
+226 QGIKNAFIYSL
-237 SIIVIYTLLGFIITK
+237 SIIVIYTLLGFLITK
-252 VFGASALNSLA
+252 IFGASALNSLA

-272 FIIFLLFGFSF
+272 FVIFLLFAFSF

-292 SSWANVSDSKAGMG
+292 SSWANVSDSKAGMS

-386 LGFLE
+386 LGFVE
-391 LALALKFL
+391 LALALKFF

-430 LIGKLKLSHDSDV
+430 LIGKLKFSHDSDV
-443 PFLTVTRLCFAIA
+443 PFLTVTRLCFAIV
-456 TFTFVVYMVPGM
+456 TFTFTVYMIPGM

-493 LINIQAS
+493 LVDIQAS
-500 LESGGGGGNA
+500 LESGGGSGSGGSNV
-510 GNGAGNANTIKPKK
+510 NTVKPKK
-524 LVDILHSEIPGVENV
+524 LVDILHSEIPGVESL

-551 EAKKPLMLDF
+551 VANKPLMLDF

-579 PEVMKILRNDFIV
+579 PAVMKILRNDFIV
-592 ASLYTDEKTLLAD
+592 ASLYTDEKTSLPD
-605 TAQYVSKTTGEK
+605 EEKYVNKSGEK
-617 VKNIGN
+617 VRNIGEK
-623 LNQDIEITHFNRNS
+623 NQDLEVTHFNRNS

-644 DLEGKALVNKGY
+644 DLEGKPLVNKGY
-656 GYDPKEN
+656 GYDPKED

-669 YLEEAKAE
+669 YLENAKAE

>member
-1 MKHLLSFLIPVFA
+1 MKQLLSFLIPVLA
-14 LFALKAT
+14 LFSLSAK
-21 AQDAGPNHVKWEF
+21 AQDATSPKPVKWEV
-34 SADKKS
+34 SAEKKGD
-40 EQEYVLHLKGTIAK
+40 QEYVLHLKGKIEK
-54 NWLIFSTTMGNDDPN
+54 GWLIFSTTMGNDDPN
-69 TRVALDSTVKATITG
+69 TRIVLDSSVNGAIAGIT
-84 IQENG
+84 ENG

-102 EIKYFKNEVELLADV
+102 DIKYFENEVELVASV
-117 KVTGPVEKLKGTITY
+117 KVKAAIPQLAGTITY
-132 MVLKGED
+132 MALKGQD
-139 AVPEETTFSV
+139 AVPEEEAFSV
-149 TIGDPVPAE
+149 SVGDGTAAKAATAGTPV
-158 TAKTEAA
+158 TAPLK
-165 APAPGADVK
+165 D
-174 NDVAD
+174 DVAE

-215 SFFTKRSQTRA
+215 SFFTKRSGTRA
-226 QGIKNAFMYSL
+226 QGIKNAFTYSL
-237 SIIVIYTLLGFIITK
+237 SIIIIYTLLGFIITK
-252 VFGASALNSLA
+252 LFGASALNSLA

-272 FIIFLLFGFSF
+272 FVIFLLFAFSF

-306 SMVGIFFM
+306 SMLGIFFM

-416 LALWIAIFALLTLY
+416 LALWIAIFGLLTLY
-430 LIGKLKLSHDSDV
+430 LIGKLKFSHDSDV

-456 TFTFVVYMVPGM
+456 TFTFVIYMIPGM
-468 WGAPLKGISGFLPHE
+468 WGAPLRGISGFLPHE

-493 LINIQAS
+493 LVDIQAS
-500 LESGGGGGNA
+500 LESGAGSGSGGGSH
-510 GNGAGNANTIKPKK
+510 ANTIKPVK
-524 LVDILHSEIPGVENV
+524 LAGILHSEIPGVENV
-539 FFDYEEALAAAK
+539 FFDYEEAQAAAK
-551 EAKKPLMLDF
+551 AANKPLMLDF

-574 SVLSA
+574 SVLSNPA
-579 PEVMKILRNDFIV
+579 VMKILRNDFIV
-592 ASLYTDEKTLLAD
+592 ASLYTDEKSSLPEAERF
-605 TAQYVSKTTGEK
+605 VSKFDGSKITNVGQ
-617 VKNIGN
+617 KN
-623 LNQDIEITHFNRNS
+623 LDLEATHFNRNS

-644 DLEGKALVNKGY
+644 DLEGKPLVNKGY
-656 GYDPKEN
+656 GYDPKED
-663 VDAFVK
+663 VDEFVK
-669 YLEEAKAE
+669 YLEAAKAE
-677 FAKRHAK
+677 FQKRTKN

>member
-1 MKHLLSFLIPVFA
+1 MKQLLSFLIPVFA
-14 LFALKAT
+14 LFALHANG
-21 AQDAGPNHVKWEF
+21 QDNSPKPVKWQF
-34 SADKKS
+34 SAEKKGD
-40 EQEYVLHLKGTIAK
+40 QEYVLHLKGTVDK
-54 NWLIFSTTMGNDDPN
+54 GWLIFSTTMGNDDPN
-69 TRVALDSTVKATITG
+69 TRVALDTSVNATIAG
-84 IQENG
+84 ITENG

-102 EIKYFKNEVELLADV
+102 DIKYFENEVELLADV
-117 KVTGPVEKLKGTITY
+117 KLKGAASKLSGTITY
-132 MVLKGED
+132 MALKGEE
-139 AVPEETTFSV
+139 AVPVEETFSV
-149 TIGDPVPAE
+149 PVEQSASTGTAPA
-158 TAKTEAA
+158 TAA
-165 APAPGADVK
+165 AGNKDTTSG
-174 NDVAD
+174 DVAD

-215 SFFTKRSQTRA
+215 SFFTKRSGTRA
-226 QGIKNAFMYSL
+226 QGIKNAFTYSL
-237 SIIVIYTLLGFIITK
+237 SIIVIYTLLGFLITK
-252 VFGASALNSLA
+252 IFGASALNSLA

-272 FIIFLLFGFSF
+272 FVIFLLFAFSF

-306 SMVGIFFM
+306 SMLGIFFM

-386 LGFLE
+386 LGFIE
-391 LALALKFL
+391 LALALKFF

-416 LALWIAIFALLTLY
+416 LALWIAIFGLLTLY
-430 LIGKLKLSHDSDV
+430 LIGKLKFSHDSDV
-443 PFLTVTRLCFAIA
+443 PFLSVTRLCFAIV
-456 TFTFVVYMVPGM
+456 TFTFVVYMIPGM
-468 WGAPLKGISGFLPHE
+468 WGAPLRGISGFLPHE

-493 LINIQAS
+493 LVDIQAA
-500 LESGGGGGNA
+500 LESGAGSGS
-510 GNGAGNANTIKPKK
+510 GNGGSQANTVKPKK
-524 LVDILHSEIPGVENV
+524 LVGILHSEIPGVENV

-551 EAKKPLMLDF
+551 AANKPLMLDF

-574 SVLSA
+574 SVLSSPA
-579 PEVMKILRNDFIV
+579 VMKILRNDFIV
-592 ASLYTDEKTLLAD
+592 ASLYTDEKTSLEDAEK
-605 TAQYVSKTTGEK
+605 YVSKTTGDK
-617 VKNIGN
+617 VNNVGQK
-623 LNQDIEITHFNRNS
+623 NQDLEVSNFNRNS

-644 DLEGKALVNKGY
+644 DLEGKPLVNKGY
-656 GYDPKEN
+656 GYDPKED
-663 VDAFVK
+663 VEAFVK
-669 YLEEAKAE
+669 YLEGAKAE

>member
-1 MKHLLSFLIPVFA
+1 MKQLLSFLIPVFA
-14 LFALKAT
+14 LFALHANG
-21 AQDAGPNHVKWEF
+21 QDNSPKPVKWQF
-34 SADKKS
+34 SAEKKS
-40 EQEYVLHLKGTIAK
+40 DQEYVLHLKGTVDK
-54 NWLIFSTTMGNDDPN
+54 GWLIFSTTMGNDDPN
-69 TRVALDSTVKATITG
+69 TRVALDTSVNATIAG
-84 IQENG
+84 ITENG

-102 EIKYFKNEVELLADV
+102 DIKYFENEVELLADV
-117 KVTGPVEKLKGTITY
+117 KLKGAASKLSGTITY
-132 MVLKGED
+132 MALKGEE
-139 AVPEETTFSV
+139 AVPVEETFSV
-149 TIGDPVPAE
+149 PVEQSAS
-158 TAKTEAA
+158 TATAPAA
-165 APAPGADVK
+165 AAG
-174 NDVAD
+174 NNTSGDVAD

-215 SFFTKRSQTRA
+215 SFFTKRSGTRA
-226 QGIKNAFMYSL
+226 QGIKNAFTYSL
-237 SIIVIYTLLGFIITK
+237 SIIVIYTLLGFLITK
-252 VFGASALNSLA
+252 IFGASALNSLA

-272 FIIFLLFGFSF
+272 FVIFLLFAFSF

-306 SMVGIFFM
+306 SMLGIFFM

-386 LGFLE
+386 LGFIE
-391 LALALKFL
+391 LALALKFF

-416 LALWIAIFALLTLY
+416 LALWIAIFGLLTLY
-430 LIGKLKLSHDSDV
+430 LIGKLKFSHDSDV
-443 PFLTVTRLCFAIA
+443 PFLSVTRLCFAIV
-456 TFTFVVYMVPGM
+456 TFTFVIYMIPGM
-468 WGAPLKGISGFLPHE
+468 WGAPLRGISGFLPHE

-493 LINIQAS
+493 LVDIQAA
-500 LESGGGGGNA
+500 LESGAGSGS
-510 GNGAGNANTIKPKK
+510 GNGGSQANTVKPKK
-524 LVDILHSEIPGVENV
+524 LVGILHSEIPGVENV

-551 EAKKPLMLDF
+551 AANKPLMLDF

-574 SVLSA
+574 SVLSSPA
-579 PEVMKILRNDFIV
+579 VMKILRNDFIV
-592 ASLYTDEKTLLAD
+592 ASLYTDEKTSLEDAEK
-605 TAQYVSKTTGEK
+605 YVSKATGEK
-617 VKNIGN
+617 VNNVGQK
-623 LNQDIEITHFNRNS
+623 NQDLEVSHFNRNS

-644 DLEGKALVNKGY
+644 DLEGKPLVNKGY
-656 GYDPKEN
+656 GYDPKED

-669 YLEEAKAE
+669 YLEGAKAE

>member
-1 MKHLLSFLIPVFA
+1 MKHLLTFFIPVFA
-14 LFALKAT
+14 FFALGAKAQEQ
-21 AQDAGPNHVKWEF
+21 APKPVKWQF
-34 SADKKS
+34 SAEKKND
-40 EQEYVLHLKGTIAK
+40 QEYVLHLKGNIA
-54 NWLIFSTTMGNDDPN
+54 NGWLLFSTTMGNDDPN
-69 TRVALDSTVKATITG
+69 TRVVLDSASNATITG
-84 IQENG
+84 ITEEG

-102 EIKYFKNEVELLADV
+102 DIKYFQQEVTLQTV
-117 KVTGPVEKLKGTITY
+117 VKLKGTPAKITGTITY
-132 MVLKGED
+132 MALKGED
-139 AVPEETTFSV
+139 AVPEEEKFEIPLDNSTT
-149 TIGDPVPAE
+149 TAATADNGATADPV
-158 TAKTEAA
+158 K
-165 APAPGADVK
+165 K
-174 NDVAD
+174 DVAE
-179 DDASNKSLWWIF
+179 DDASDKSLWWIF
-191 IASFGGGF
+191 LASFGGGF

-215 SFFTKRSQTRA
+215 SFFTKRSATRA
-226 QGIKNAFMYSL
+226 QGIKNAFTYSL
-237 SIIVIYTLLGFIITK
+237 SIIIIYTLLGFLITK
-252 VFGASALNSLA
+252 IFGASALNSLS

-272 FIIFLLFGFSF
+272 FVIFVLFGFSF

-292 SSWANVSDSKAGMG
+292 SSWASVSDSKAGMS
-306 SMVGIFFM
+306 SMLGIFFM

-391 LALALKFL
+391 LALALKFF

-416 LALWIAIFALLTLY
+416 LALWIAIFGLMGLY
-430 LIGKLKLSHDSDV
+430 LIGKLKFSHDSDV
-443 PFLTVTRLCFAIA
+443 PFLSVTRLCFAIV
-456 TFTFVVYMVPGM
+456 TFTFVVYMIPGM

-493 LINIQAS
+493 IVDIQAA
-500 LESGGGGGNA
+500 LESGAGSGTGGSH
-510 GNGAGNANTIKPKK
+510 ANSVKPKK

-551 EAKKPLMLDF
+551 AAGKPLMLDF

-574 SVLSA
+574 SVLSNPA
-579 PEVMKILRNDFIV
+579 VMKILRNDFIV
-592 ASLYTDEKTLLAD
+592 ASLYTDEKTSLPEGE
-605 TAQYVSKTTGEK
+605 QYVSKFDGTK
-617 VKNIGN
+617 IKNIGQKN
-623 LNQDIEITHFNRNS
+623 LDLEATHFNRNS

-656 GYDPKEN
+656 GYDPKE
-663 VDAFVK
+663 DAAAFIA
-669 YLEEAKAE
+669 YLESAKAE
-677 FAKRHAK
+677 FAKRK

>member
-14 LFALKAT
+14 LFAFRAN
-21 AQDAGPNHVKWEF
+21 AQDADPKPVKWQF
-34 SADKKS
+34 SAEKKND
-40 EQEYVLHLKGTIAK
+40 QEYALHLKGTIEK
-54 NWLIFSTTMGNDDPN
+54 GWLLFSTTMGNDDPN
-69 TRVALDSTVKATITG
+69 TRVALDSSIKATISG
-84 IQENG
+84 ITENG

-102 EIKYFKNEVELLADV
+102 EIKYFENEVELVAAV
-117 KVTGPVEKLKGTITY
+117 KATGPISKLSGTITY

-149 TIGDPVPAE
+149 PVEAPA
-158 TAKTEAA
+158 TAKATADTT
-165 APAPGADVK
+165 GATAGGD
-174 NDVAD
+174 DVAD

-191 IASFGGGF
+191 LASFGGGF

-215 SFFTKRSQTRA
+215 SFFTKRSETRA
-226 QGIKNAFMYSL
+226 QGIKNAFTYSL
-237 SIIVIYTLLGFIITK
+237 SIIVIYTLLGFLITK
-252 VFGASALNSLA
+252 IFGASALNSLA

-272 FIIFLLFGFSF
+272 FVIFLLFGFSF

-306 SMVGIFFM
+306 SMLGIFFM

-430 LIGKLKLSHDSDV
+430 LVGKLKLSHDSDV

-456 TFTFVVYMVPGM
+456 AFTFTIYMVPGM

-493 LINIQAS
+493 LVDIQAS
-500 LESGGGGGNA
+500 LESGGGS
-510 GNGAGNANTIKPKK
+510 GAGSNSNVNVVKPKK
-524 LVDILHSEIPGVENV
+524 LVDILHSEIPGVENL
-539 FFDYEEALAAAK
+539 FFNYEEALEAAK
-551 EAKKPLMLDF
+551 VANKPLMLDF

-579 PEVMKILRNDFIV
+579 PAVMKILRNDFVV
-592 ASLYTDEKTLLAD
+592 ASLYTDEKTSLPD
-605 TAQYVSKTTGEK
+605 EEKYVSKTTGEK
-617 VKNIGN
+617 VNNVGQR
-623 LNQDIEITHFNRNS
+623 NQDIEVTNFNRNS

-644 DLEGKALVNKGY
+644 DLEGKPLAKKGY
-656 GYDPKEN
+656 GYDPKED

>member
-1 MKHLLSFLIPVFA
+1 MKHLLSLLIPVFL
-14 LFALKAT
+14 LFAFRAD
-21 AQDAGPNHVKWEF
+21 AQDQSPKPVKWEF
-34 SADKKS
+34 SAEKKND
-40 EQEYVLHLKGTIAK
+40 QEYVLHARATIEKGA
-54 NWLIFSTTMGNDDPN
+54 LLFSTTMGNDDPN
-69 TRVALDSTVKATITG
+69 TRIVPDSSTKLTLGNITEKG
-84 IQENG
+84 Q
-89 KLENRKEPLFDNL
+89 LQQRKEPLFDNL
-102 EIKYFKNEVELLADV
+102 DIKYFENEVELTA
-117 KVTGPVEKLKGTITY
+117 ELKGTPATGKIKGNITY
-132 MVLKGED
+132 MVLKGEE
-139 AVPEETTFSV
+139 VLPEE
-149 TIGDPVPAE
+149 
-158 TAKTEAA
+158 AA
-165 APAPGADVK
+165 FDVKVAPAAGNGSTVAPAAGGATTGG
-174 NDVAD
+174 DVAE
-179 DDASNKSLWWIF
+179 DDASNKSLMWIF
-191 IASFGGGF
+191 LASFGGGF

-215 SFFTKRSQTRA
+215 SFFTKRSGTRA
-226 QGIKNAFMYSL
+226 QGIKNAFLYSL
-237 SIIVIYTLLGFIITK
+237 SIIVIYTLLGFLITK
-252 VFGASALNSLA
+252 IFGASALNSLA

-272 FIIFLLFGFSF
+272 FVIFLLFAFSF

-292 SSWANVSDSKAGMG
+292 SSWANVSDSRAGMG
-306 SMVGIFFM
+306 SFIGIFFM

-386 LGFLE
+386 LGFVE

-430 LIGKLKLSHDSDV
+430 LIGKLKFSHDSDV
-443 PFLTVTRLCFAIA
+443 PFLSVTRLCFAIA
-456 TFTFVVYMVPGM
+456 TFTFVIYMIPGM

-483 GSQDFNLNKS
+483 GSQDFNLSKS
-493 LINIQAS
+493 LTDIQVS
-500 LESGGGGGNA
+500 LESGGGGG
-510 GNGAGNANTIKPKK
+510 GNTGGQANTIKPKK

-551 EAKKPLMLDF
+551 AANKPLMLDF

-574 SVLSA
+574 SVLSNPA
-579 PEVMKILRNDFIV
+579 VMKILRNDFIV
-592 ASLYTDEKTLLAD
+592 ASLYTDEKTSLPEAE
-605 TAQYVSKTTGEK
+605 QYVSKFDGAK
-617 VKNIGN
+617 IKNVGQKN
-623 LNQDIEITHFNRNS
+623 LDLEATHFKRNS

-644 DLEGKALVNKGY
+644 DLEGSALVNKGY
-656 GYDPKEN
+656 GYDPKEDA
-663 VDAFVK
+663 DAFIQ
-669 YLEEAKAE
+669 YLENAKAE
-677 FAKRHAK
+677 FAKRKQ

>member
-1 MKHLLSFLIPVFA
+1 MKQLLSFLIPVFA
-14 LFALKAT
+14 LFALHANG
-21 AQDAGPNHVKWEF
+21 QDNSPKPVKWQF
-34 SADKKS
+34 SAEKKGD
-40 EQEYVLHLKGTIAK
+40 QEYVLHLKGMVDK
-54 NWLIFSTTMGNDDPN
+54 GWLIFSTTMGNDDPN
-69 TRVALDSTVKATITG
+69 TRVALDTSVNATIAG
-84 IQENG
+84 ITENG
-89 KLENRKEPLFDNL
+89 KLESRKEPLFDNL
-102 EIKYFKNEVELLADV
+102 DIKYFENEVELLADV
-117 KVTGPVEKLKGTITY
+117 KLKGATSKLSGTITY
-132 MVLKGED
+132 MALKGEE
-139 AVPEETTFSV
+139 AVPVEETFSV
-149 TIGDPVPAE
+149 PVEQSASAG
-158 TAKTEAA
+158 TAPTAA
-165 APAPGADVK
+165 AGSKDTASG
-174 NDVAD
+174 DVAD

-215 SFFTKRSQTRA
+215 SFFTKRSGTRA
-226 QGIKNAFMYSL
+226 QGIKNAFTYSL
-237 SIIVIYTLLGFIITK
+237 SIIVIYTLLGFLITK
-252 VFGASALNSLA
+252 IFGASALNSLA

-272 FIIFLLFGFSF
+272 FVIFLLFAFSF

-306 SMVGIFFM
+306 SMLGIFFM

-386 LGFLE
+386 LGFIE
-391 LALALKFL
+391 LALALKFF

-416 LALWIAIFALLTLY
+416 LALWIAIFGLLTLY
-430 LIGKLKLSHDSDV
+430 LIGKLKFSHDSDV
-443 PFLTVTRLCFAIA
+443 PFLSVTRLCFAIV
-456 TFTFVVYMVPGM
+456 TFTFVVYMIPGM
-468 WGAPLKGISGFLPHE
+468 WGAPLRGISGFLPHE

-493 LINIQAS
+493 LVDIQAT
-500 LESGGGGGNA
+500 LESGAGSGTGGSQ
-510 GNGAGNANTIKPKK
+510 ANTVKPKK
-524 LVDILHSEIPGVENV
+524 LVGILHSEIPGVENV

-551 EAKKPLMLDF
+551 AANKPLMLDF

-574 SVLSA
+574 SVLSSPA
-579 PEVMKILRNDFIV
+579 VMKILRNDFIV
-592 ASLYTDEKTLLAD
+592 ASLYTDEKTSLEDAEK
-605 TAQYVSKTTGEK
+605 YVSKTTGEK
-617 VKNIGN
+617 VNNVGQK
-623 LNQDIEITHFNRNS
+623 NQDLEVSNFNRNS

-644 DLEGKALVNKGY
+644 DLEGKPLVNKGY
-656 GYDPKEN
+656 GYDPKED

-669 YLEEAKAE
+669 YLEGAKAE

>member
-1 MKHLLSFLIPVFA
+1 MKQLLSFLIPVFA
-14 LFALKAT
+14 LFALHANG
-21 AQDAGPNHVKWEF
+21 QDNSPKPVKWQV
-34 SADKKS
+34 SAEKKS
-40 EQEYVLHLKGTIAK
+40 DQEYVLHLKGTVDK
-54 NWLIFSTTMGNDDPN
+54 GWLIFSTTMGNDDPN
-69 TRVALDSTVKATITG
+69 TRVALDTSVNATIAG
-84 IQENG
+84 ITENG

-102 EIKYFKNEVELLADV
+102 DIKYFENEVELLADV
-117 KVTGPVEKLKGTITY
+117 KLNGAASKLSGTITY
-132 MVLKGED
+132 MALKGEE
-139 AVPEETTFSV
+139 AVPVEETFSV
-149 TIGDPVPAE
+149 PVEQSTSAG
-158 TAKTEAA
+158 TAPTATASGSKTTAS
-165 APAPGADVK
+165 G
-174 NDVAD
+174 DVAD

-215 SFFTKRSQTRA
+215 SFFTKRSGTRA
-226 QGIKNAFMYSL
+226 QGIKNAFTYSL
-237 SIIVIYTLLGFIITK
+237 SIIVIYTLLGFLITK
-252 VFGASALNSLA
+252 IFGASALNSLA

-272 FIIFLLFGFSF
+272 FVIFLLFAFSF

-306 SMVGIFFM
+306 SMLGIFFM

-386 LGFLE
+386 LGFIE
-391 LALALKFL
+391 LALALKFF

-416 LALWIAIFALLTLY
+416 LALWIAIFGLLTLY
-430 LIGKLKLSHDSDV
+430 LIGKLKFSHDSDV
-443 PFLTVTRLCFAIA
+443 PFLSVTRLCFAIV
-456 TFTFVVYMVPGM
+456 TFTFVVYMIPGM
-468 WGAPLKGISGFLPHE
+468 WGAPLRGISGFLPHE

-493 LINIQAS
+493 LVDIQAA
-500 LESGGGGGNA
+500 LESGAGAGS
-510 GNGAGNANTIKPKK
+510 GNGGSQANTVKPKK
-524 LVDILHSEIPGVENV
+524 LVGILHSEIPGVENV

-551 EAKKPLMLDF
+551 AANKPLMLDF

-574 SVLSA
+574 SVLSSPA
-579 PEVMKILRNDFIV
+579 VMKILRNDFIV
-592 ASLYTDEKTLLAD
+592 ASLYTDEKTSLEDAEK
-605 TAQYVSKTTGEK
+605 YVSKTTGEK
-617 VKNIGN
+617 VNNIGQK
-623 LNQDIEITHFNRNS
+623 NQDLEVSNFNRNS

-656 GYDPKEN
+656 GYDPKED

-669 YLEEAKAE
+669 YLEGAKAE